1 VANQQIEKQARTW
14 ATMLLLVPAVVQF
27 FPILYV
33 ISLSFKDKIEVFK
46 YPPSLIPQHLQ
57 AANFQAALAAAPLGR
72 FLINSLFIASAITL
86 FQILTA
92 VLAAYALARMEFAGK
107 KLFFALIIATMMV
120 PGEITIIPNYL
131 TVAKLNWIDTYSGLI
146 VPFAASG
153 FGVFLL
159 YQFMRGIPKE
169 LEEAARL
176 DGASRLRFLFQ
187 FIVPL
192 SMPAIAAFSV
202 YAFVNAWNQYLWPLI
217 ITQSTEMQTVQI
229 GIGMFRSQNESVS
242 WGVIM
247 AATMILV
254 SPMLI
259 LFVGTQK
266 QFVRGMTMGGLK

>member
-1 VANQQIEKQARTW
+1 MASQKLENRTRTW
-14 ATMLLLVPAVVQF
+14 ATLLLLIPALVQF

-33 ISLSFKDKIEVFK
+33 ISLSFKDKAEVFK
-46 YPPSLIPQHLQ
+46 YPPSLIPNHFQLSNF
-57 AANFQAALAAAPLGR
+57 AAAIAAAPLGR
-72 FLINSLFIASAITL
+72 FLINSLVIASAITL
-86 FQILTA
+86 FQIITA

-107 KLFFALIIATMMV
+107 KIFFALIIATMMV

-131 TVAKLNWIDTYSGLI
+131 TVAKLNWVDTYSALI
-146 VPFAASG
+146 LPFAASG

-159 YQFMRGIPKE
+159 YQFMRTIPKE

-217 ITQSTEMQTVQI
+217 VTQSTEMQTVQI

-247 AATMILV
+247 AATIIMV
-254 SPMLI
+254 SPMLL

>member
-1 VANQQIEKQARTW
+1 VANQHSEQKARTW
-14 ATMLLLVPAVVQF
+14 ATALLLVPAIVQF

-33 ISLSFKDKIEVFK
+33 ISLSFKDKTEVFK
-46 YPPSLIPQHLQ
+46 YPPSLIPQHFQ
-57 AANFQAALAAAPLGR
+57 TVNFQAALAAAPLGR

-107 KLFFALIIATMMV
+107 KIFFALIIATMMV

-146 VPFAASG
+146 LPFAASG

-187 FIVPL
+187 FAVPL

-247 AATMILV
+247 AATIILV

-259 LFVGTQK
+259 LFIGTQK

>member
-1 VANQQIEKQARTW
+1 MASQKLENRTRTW
-14 ATMLLLVPAVVQF
+14 ATLLLLVPALVQF

-33 ISLSFKDKIEVFK
+33 ISLSFKDKAEVFK
-46 YPPSLIPQHLQ
+46 YPPTLIPNHFQMV
-57 AANFQAALAAAPLGR
+57 NFSTAMAAAPLGR
-72 FLINSLFIASAITL
+72 FLLNSLFVASAITL
-86 FQILTA
+86 FQIITA

-107 KLFFALIIATMMV
+107 KIFFALIIATMMV

-146 VPFAASG
+146 LPFAASG

-159 YQFMRGIPKE
+159 YQFMRTIPKE

-187 FIVPL
+187 FVVPL

-202 YAFVNAWNQYLWPLI
+202 YAFVGAWNQYLWPLI
-217 ITQSTEMQTVQI
+217 VTQSTEMQTVQI

-247 AATMILV
+247 AATIIMV
-254 SPMLI
+254 SPMLF
-259 LFVGTQK
+259 LFIGTQK